1 MKLAALFSGGKDSTY
16 CIYLA
21 KQSGHEVVCLITMNP
36 RSDESML
43 FHYPDTW
50 IAKYLANAMEIPLLT
65 KDAIGVSIDDESV
78 ELELSIKEAMQIYNI
93 EGIVHGGIS
102 SMFQKKVFQNLC
114 KANGI
119 ATVTPL
125 WNKDPVEY
133 MYELV
138 KNRFEFVITR
148 VSAMGLDLCWLGK
161 VIDFQSLG
169 KLQSLSKKFGFNISF
184 EGGEAETL
192 VVSCPLYHNKRLEIT
207 KSSVIWDNLSGI
219 LQISEARMVC
229 V

>member
-21 KQSGHEVVCLITMNP
+21 KRSGHEVVCLITMNP

-50 IAKYLANAMEIPLLT
+50 IVKYLANAMEIPLLT
-65 KDAIGVSIDDESV
+65 KDAIGVSIDDESL
-78 ELELSIKEAMQIYNI
+78 ELGLSIKEAMQIYNI

-102 SMFQKKVFQNLC
+102 SMFQKKAFQNLC
-114 KANGI
+114 QNNGI
-119 ATVTPL
+119 ATFTPL
-125 WNKDPVEY
+125 WNRDPVEY

-148 VSAMGLDLCWLGK
+148 VSAMGLNLCWLGK
-161 VIDFQSLG
+161 LIDFQSLE
-169 KLQSLSKKFGFNISF
+169 KLLSLSKKFGFNISF

-207 KSSVIWDNLSGI
+207 KSSVSWDNLSGI
-219 LQISEARMVC
+219 LQISEARMVP

>member
-1 MKLAALFSGGKDSTY
+1 
-16 CIYLA
+16 
-21 KQSGHEVVCLITMNP
+21 MNP

-50 IAKYLANAMEIPLLT
+50 IVKYLANAMEIPLLT
-65 KDAIGVSIDDESV
+65 KDAIGVSIDDESL
-78 ELELSIKEAMQIYNI
+78 ELGLSIKEAMQIYNI

-102 SMFQKKVFQNLC
+102 SMFQKKTFQNLC
-114 KANGI
+114 QNNGI
-119 ATVTPL
+119 ATFTPL
-125 WNKDPVEY
+125 WNRDPVEY

-148 VSAMGLDLCWLGK
+148 VSAMGLNLCWLGK
-161 VIDFQSLG
+161 LIDFQSLE
-169 KLQSLSKKFGFNISF
+169 KLLSLSKKFGFNISF

-207 KSSVIWDNLSGI
+207 KSSVSWDNLSGI
-219 LQISEARMVC
+219 LQISEARMVP